1 MSANLNAS
9 VWIDFGASSA
19 NNFIIEDP
27 SGHSVLDS
35 TTYTLAASNWVDVT
49 QYVSGQ
55 ISTSRGRSR
64 EVDAYGA
71 GTCSFQL
78 RNEGRIFDPSNS
90 STTTPLTLRAEVYI
104 SIMVDGQAVGIYDG
118 FIEDFDISY
127 EMPNTSIINVNCVD
141 AFSVLSNV
149 SLTGTPSTAGTTTSQ
164 AFIDAMVATNVQ
176 LPYSASTG
184 STKVAGNTQSNVGLL
199 DYIQTLARSEQGA
212 VYVDQYGAI
221 TFLGRHS
228 TFGPSGLTF
237 TDSQSAIAAD
247 TSDSIFGYST
257 VSQRAASLL
266 LFNTVTG
273 TRTGGTLETATD
285 YNSQSLYMSR
295 NLDLGTLENDT
306 DADVLNLVNYVL
318 GKYATPEL
326 RFDAISME
334 VQGLS
339 HQQVVNLAQLNLTAT
354 VPVTLTP
361 GSGSAITRQCV
372 IEGISWTLDAS
383 SSSYRVSFNLGS
395 ADVRNFLI
403 LDDAVFG
410 ILNTSKLDY

>member
-1 MSANLNAS
+1 MSASLNAS
-9 VWIDFGASSA
+9 VWIDFGASAST
-19 NNFIIEDP
+19 NFIIEDP

-78 RNEGRIFDPSNS
+78 RNEGRIFDPSNP
-90 STTTPLTLRAEVYI
+90 STTTPLTLRAEVSI
-104 SIMVDGQAVGIYDG
+104 SISMDGGAIGIYNG

-141 AFSVLSNV
+141 AFGVLSNV
-149 SLTGTPSTAGTTTSQ
+149 FLTGTPSTAGTTTSQ

-176 LPYSASTG
+176 LPYAASLG
-184 STKVAGNTQSNVGLL
+184 STKVAGNYQTNVSLL

-212 VYVDQYGAI
+212 VFVDQYGTI

-228 TFGPSGLTF
+228 THDPGALVIF
-237 TDSQSAIAAD
+237 TDDQWYISSD
-247 TSDSIFGYST
+247 TSGSVLGYST
-257 VSQRAASLL
+257 ISQKAASLL
-266 LFNTVTG
+266 LFNTVSG
-273 TRTGGTLETATD
+273 TRTGGTQQTATD
-285 YNSQSLYMSR
+285 TNSQSLYMSR

-318 GKYATPEL
+318 GKYSKPEL
-326 RFDAISME
+326 RFDTISME
-334 VQGLS
+334 TQGLS
-339 HQQVVNLAQLNLTAT
+339 YQQVFNLGRLLLTAT
-354 VPVTLTP
+354 VPVNLGT
-361 GSGSAITRQCV
+361 GITRQCV
-372 IEGISWTLDAS
+372 IEGIGWTLDAS
-383 SSSYRVSFNLGS
+383 SGSYRVIFNLGS
-395 ADVRNFLI
+395 ADVRNFVV
-403 LDDAVFG
+403 LDDSVFG

>member
-1 MSANLNAS
+1 MSASLSAS
-9 VWIDFGASSA
+9 VWIDFGASAA

-55 ISTSRGRSR
+55 ISTSRGRNR

-78 RNEGRIFDPSNS
+78 RNEGRIFDPSS

-104 SIMVDGQAVGIYDG
+104 SIMVDGQAVGVYDG

-127 EMPNTSIINVNCVD
+127 EMPNTSVINVNCVD

-149 SLTGTPSTAGTTTSQ
+149 YLTGTPSSAGTSTSQ
-164 AFIDAMVATNVQ
+164 AFLDAMVATNVQ
-176 LPYSASTG
+176 LPYVANLG
-184 STKVAGNTQSNVGLL
+184 STKVAGNYQTNVGLL

-212 VYVDQYGAI
+212 VFVSQWGTI

-228 TFGPSGLTF
+228 TYGPSGLTF

-247 TSDSIFGYST
+247 ASGSTFGYST
-257 VSQRAASLL
+257 VSQKAASLL

-273 TRTGGTLETATD
+273 TRTGGTVQTAVD

-306 DADVLNLVNYVL
+306 NADVLNLVNYVL
-318 GKYATPEL
+318 GKYSTPEL
-326 RFDAISME
+326 RFDTMSME
-334 VQGLS
+334 TQGLS
-339 HQQVVNLAQLNLTAT
+339 HQQVANLAQLQLTAT

-383 SSSYRVSFNLGS
+383 SGSYRVTFNLGS
-395 ADVRNFLI
+395 ADVRNFLV
-403 LDDAVFG
+403 LDDSVFG